1 MPQWQQIDLPES
13 RAVELAERKG
23 SRLDLYWIEFDTTV
37 EEELKALRGFIMRP
51 LESLVGR
58 EEGAGQ
64 TEQGGGPSEYFV
76 RGIAIEGVRPSWRV
90 VTTIQN
96 HHRGLNPRI
105 TRFVAT
111 VSGDEET
118 VYLDAVK
125 QTD

>member
-1 MPQWQQIDLPES
+1 MPRWQQIDLPES
-13 RAVELAERKG
+13 RAAMLAEEKG
-23 SRLDLYWIEFDTTV
+23 SRLDLYWIEFDTNV
-37 EEELKALRGFIMRP
+37 KAERKALRRFIVRP
-51 LESLVGR
+51 LESLVGGGES
-58 EEGAGQ
+58 EE
-64 TEQGGGPSEYFV
+64 ERPSKYFV
-76 RGIAIEGVRPSWRV
+76 PGIAIEGVGPSWRV
-90 VTTIQN
+90 ATTIRN

>member
-1 MPQWQQIDLPES
+1 MPHWQRIDLEES
-13 RAVELAERKG
+13 QAAMLAERKG
-23 SRLDLYWIEFDTTV
+23 SRLDLYWIEFDTNQDD
-37 EEELKALRGFIMRP
+37 ERKALRRFIVRP
-51 LESLVGR
+51 LESLVG
-58 EEGAGQ
+58 EPDE
-64 TEQGGGPSEYFV
+64 SEPRYFV
-76 RGIAIEGVRPSWRV
+76 PGIAIEGIDPSWRV
-90 VTTIQN
+90 VTTIRN